1 MRHSRH
7 TKTHTNIDLYSILAR
22 VNGRKEIDV
31 KDVAECE
38 ELFLDA
44 RRSAQLLSGEGG
56 REFIA

>member
-1 MRHSRH
+1 ML
-7 TKTHTNIDLYSILAR
+7 TMCSILAR

-44 RRSAQLLSGEGG
+44 SRSAKMLSGEAAKS
-56 REFIA
+56 FII